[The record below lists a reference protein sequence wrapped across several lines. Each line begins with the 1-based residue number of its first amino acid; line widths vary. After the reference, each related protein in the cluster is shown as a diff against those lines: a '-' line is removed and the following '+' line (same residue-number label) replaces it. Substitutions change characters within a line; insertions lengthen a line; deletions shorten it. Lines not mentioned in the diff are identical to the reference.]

1 MSRWKAPPSISQ
13 QMPIRLGTDVDID
26 KLVQWCGERRL
37 TAGKEIGSRTAYGV
51 FEDIGEEESG
61 ED

>member
-1 MSRWKAPPSISQ
+1 
-13 QMPIRLGTDVDID
+13 MPIRLGTDVDID